1 MKSTLSRAAALAST
15 LALAMPASAATPP
28 HPSEA
33 VCAGQD
39 AGPDPSTRSNAMVGA
54 GIGLTVTGAIVT
66 TLVGVPALL
75 LRRSARADA
84 DRATY
89 EARQR
94 RYARR
99 ADRREVVA
107 VAALG
112 TGGVMML
119 VGIPLLIA
127 GARAKHGDR
136 ASVTPMLTP
145 TMAGMNAAL
154 RF

>member
-1 MKSTLSRAAALAST
+1 MKRSLLSSMAVVTT
-15 LALAMPASAATPP
+15 LAVASPAQAATPP

-33 VCAGQD
+33 CAPRDDGPPNTSGD
-39 AGPDPSTRSNAMVGA
+39 AMLGA
-54 GIGLTVTGAIVT
+54 GIGLTVSGVAIA

-75 LRRSARADA
+75 MRRNARADA

-99 ADRREVVA
+99 ARRREVVA
-107 VAALG
+107 VTALG
-112 TGGVMML
+112 AGGVMVL
-119 VGIPLLIA
+119 IGVPLLIA
-127 GARAKHGDR
+127 GARAKNDR
-136 ASVTPMLTP
+136 RTSVTPVLSP
-145 TMAGMNAAL
+145 TMAGMNARL